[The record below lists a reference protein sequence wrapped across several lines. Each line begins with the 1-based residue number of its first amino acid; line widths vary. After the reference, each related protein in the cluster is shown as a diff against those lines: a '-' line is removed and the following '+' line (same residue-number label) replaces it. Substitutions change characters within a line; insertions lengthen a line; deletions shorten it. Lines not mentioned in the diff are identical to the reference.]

1 MNNQRLQRLPELNN
15 NEFTMALEKHEEFRT
30 RVKRNRN
37 SLANTNNIIRNTAK
51 SPKLTAKAHETSLS
65 YNYATPNHSEL
76 KTHDRFKQSLIPK
89 DHIKRVGDEQ
99 STGRFVSGKSVPRSR
114 PTMFWQP

>member
-1 MNNQRLQRLPELNN
+1 
-15 NEFTMALEKHEEFRT
+15 MALEKHEEFRT

-37 SLANTNNIIRNTAK
+37 SLMTIKNTAK
-51 SPKLTAKAHETSLS
+51 SPKLTMKPHETSFS
-65 YNYATPNHSEL
+65 HNDYNFSPPNHSDL
-76 KTHDRFKQSLIPK
+76 KAHDRFKQSLIPK
-89 DHIKRVGDEQ
+89 DHLKRVGDEQ

>member
-37 SLANTNNIIRNTAK
+37 SLLTIKNTAK
-51 SPKLTAKAHETSLS
+51 SPKLTMKPHETSLS
-65 YNYATPNHSEL
+65 YNYATPNHSDL
-76 KTHDRFKQSLIPK
+76 KAHDRFKQSLIPK
-89 DHIKRVGDEQ
+89 DHLKRVGDEQ

>member
-1 MNNQRLQRLPELNN
+1 MNSQRLQRLPELNN

-30 RVKRNRN
+30 KVKRNRN
-37 SLANTNNIIRNTAK
+37 SLMTIKNTAR
-51 SPKLTAKAHETSLS
+51 SPKLTSKPHETSYS
-65 YNYATPNHSEL
+65 GNYATPNHLHSDL
-76 KTHDRFKQSLIPK
+76 KAHDRFKQSLIPK
-89 DHIKRVGDEQ
+89 DHIKRVGDDQ